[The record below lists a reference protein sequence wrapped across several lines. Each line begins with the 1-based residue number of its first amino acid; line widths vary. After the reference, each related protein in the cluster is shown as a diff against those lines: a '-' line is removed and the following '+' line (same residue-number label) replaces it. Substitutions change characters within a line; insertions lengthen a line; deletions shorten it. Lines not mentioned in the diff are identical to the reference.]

1 MDKKEATM
9 DNQQNTEQALE
20 QKAKN
25 ILEYLKSNIRYGNG
39 FLPRPFMI
47 EFTGPP
53 SSGKTT
59 TIKELYDFLRPL
71 GFLVWRPQEGAENIQ
86 NIPRTTPLY
95 NIATGLYS
103 LDKIIHESFGH
114 KYDIILFDRAL
125 YDAYCWMEYWVEKN
139 QLTPGD
145 RFVWQSFF
153 TSKQFTEKLDLIYF
167 MVCDPQVAL
176 ERELRVALS
185 KKPRETTTQASIENK
200 IKIWRRVHSFQSG
213 FHSNI
218 RLVNTTNMTEQEM
231 VEYIANDILTTLEAK
246 SNQKPSS

>member
-1 MDKKEATM
+1 MEDQGNKELI
-9 DNQQNTEQALE
+9 LE

-25 ILEYLKSNIRYGNG
+25 ILKFLQSNVRYGNN

-114 KYDIILFDRAL
+114 KYDIILYDRAL
-125 YDAYCWMEYWVEKN
+125 YDAYCWMEYWGEKN
-139 QLTPGD
+139 KLSPGD
-145 RFVWQSFF
+145 KFIWQSFF
-153 TSKQFTEKLDLIYF
+153 TSRQFTEKLDLVYF
-167 MVCDPQVAL
+167 MVCDPKTAL

-185 KKPRETTTQASIENK
+185 KRPRETTTHASIESKVN
-200 IKIWRRVHSFQSG
+200 IWRNVHNLQSG
-213 FHSNI
+213 FHPNI
-218 RLVNTTNMTEQEM
+218 RLINTTKMSEQEM
-231 VEYIANDILTTLEAK
+231 VEYIANDILTTLEIK
-246 SNQKPSS
+246 STQKPSP